1 MTTLEQ
7 VAGLA
12 LSLPETEE
20 VPAWENEVTWRVR
33 NKIFVMGAPE
43 SSTITVKT
51 SPQEQAELLATD
63 PQTYTFAPYVGRF
76 GWTQI
81 QLSTVDIE
89 QLRELLVEAWR
100 RTAPKRLVAVF
111 DSAQD

>member
-1 MTTLEQ
+1 MTTLDQ
-7 VAGLA
+7 VAALA
-12 LSLPETEE
+12 LALPETEE
-20 VPAWENEVTWRVR
+20 VPAWEGERTWRVR

-43 SSTITVKT
+43 HPTITVKT
-51 SPQEQAELLATD
+51 SPEEQAELIATD
-63 PQTYTFAPYVGRF
+63 PETYTFAPYVGRF

-81 QLSTVDIE
+81 RLSSVESE

>member
-7 VAGLA
+7 VAALA

-20 VPAWENEVTWRVR
+20 VPAWGSEVTWRVR
-33 NKIFVMGAPE
+33 NKIFVMGAPGYP
-43 SSTITVKT
+43 TISVKT

-63 PQTYTFAPYVGRF
+63 PETYTFAPYVGRF

-81 QLSTVDIE
+81 RLSTVDME